1 SRGEGAHRVCRT
13 RMSSKCTALHGAA
26 ASHPGHAIAPDGF
39 VTLFT
44 CQTARVSSFPRRVFA
59 PGFCFLASRTLMKGW
74 RSAERR
80 TDACEAPVAAL
91 GGRQATSEAPRVPI
105 RGTPASRRSHRG
117 DFGLRAALPL
127 TGISAG
133 SVTANSHIRVIVPGG
148 GPLPPG
154 AAVTSHGRGTPRLA
168 PPSGCLRT
176 TPLEEQD

>member
-1 SRGEGAHRVCRT
+1 MLAR
-13 RMSSKCTALHGAA
+13 
-26 ASHPGHAIAPDGF
+26 HPWP
-39 VTLFT
+39 
-44 CQTARVSSFPRRVFA
+44 
-59 PGFCFLASRTLMKGW
+59 
-74 RSAERR
+74 
-80 TDACEAPVAAL
+80 AL

-105 RGTPASRRSHRG
+105 RGTPAFRRSHRG

-154 AAVTSHGRGTPRLA
+154 ATVASSRRRTPRLT

-176 TPLEEQD
+176 TPLKEQG